1 MKTAQKYIIAAGIA
15 GFIGLCV
22 AALST
27 SGQSFAPTV
36 IGGGT
41 ALNGDPGGFG
51 IDGDLLAN
59 TPMANVS
66 DWLDN
71 SGGVGVGLLNSNGT
85 AKDSTVTIQRLDGVN
100 AADDVFAGS
109 NKLNQD
115 PNTWKWQTQA
125 ANDKTDMNNAY
136 VHISNDSMGH
146 RWITASGDRRST
158 NGTAYIDFELLQNTL
173 TMTTRPSG
181 CTSAPCGGF
190 TSAGPNGGRTLG
202 DLLLTAGY
210 GSGGSVATF
219 QAFQWQASGN
229 GFAFVEITSML
240 PPSSAFVA
248 TNLVDGVSVP
258 YGAFGGTTYIKN
270 QFVEMS
276 VDLTALLGALSDPCT
291 GIQVKTV
298 LIKTKTSTSTTAT
311 LMDFTVPVPIS
322 FSAGFVISA
331 TGQNPNCSGG
341 TGSITAT
348 FSGGTGTYQCKLD
361 SGSFAACTSPQTYTG
376 LAAGAHSVT
385 VQDSGG
391 CTKTS
396 NTVTITNPTPISA
409 SETTT
414 PASCNGGSDGTV
426 TVNVSGGTSPYSVT
440 VNGVT
445 HSGVTTSTTFMGLA
459 SGTYPATISDAHSCS
474 GSAAGVLVG
483 QGSTISASETTTP
496 ASCNGGSDG
505 SVTVN
510 VSGGT
515 SPYSVTVNGV
525 THSGVTSSTTF
536 TGLPSGTY
544 PATISDS
551 KSCSGSAAGVLVGQP
566 AAISASETTTP
577 TSCNRGS
584 DGTVTVNVSGGT
596 SPYSVTVNGVTH
608 SGVTSSTTFT
618 GLPTGTYGATISDA
632 HSCAGSAAGVLVAQ
646 PSAIT
651 ASASGTNP
659 ACSDGTGTVTVTASG
674 GTGTLMYSKDG
685 TNFQASNEFT
695 GLAAGNYTITV
706 KDANGCTAT
715 TNQVTIVTPPP
726 LQLGVGEA
734 CTNGTEGSIT
744 VTASGGTGT
753 LTYSKDGTNFQASNV
768 FTGLTAGNYTITVK
782 DANGC
787 TRSDLTVTF
796 DSCGV
801 RFCNSA
807 GVVRQTA
814 RKK

>member
-1 MKTAQKYIIAAGIA
+1 MKTAQKYLLAAGIA
-15 GFIGLCV
+15 GFVGLCV
-22 AALST
+22 GAIST
-27 SGQSFAPTV
+27 SGQSSDLTAGAMSIAAAPTV

-59 TPMANVS
+59 TPIGNVS

-71 SGGVGVGLLNSNGT
+71 PGGTGVGLLNLDGT
-85 AKDSTVTIQRLDGVN
+85 AKDPTVTIQRLDGVN
-100 AADDVFAGS
+100 TADDVFAGS

-136 VHISNDSMGH
+136 VHISSDGSGH

-181 CTSAPCGGF
+181 CSSAPCGGF
-190 TSAGPNGGRTLG
+190 VSAGPNGGRTVG

-219 QAFQWQASGN
+219 LVLQWQASGN
-229 GFAFVEITSML
+229 GFAYVDITSSL
-240 PPSSAFVA
+240 PAGRAFVA
-248 TNLVDGVSVP
+248 TNLVNGISVP
-258 YGAFGGTTYIKN
+258 YGAFGGTTYVKN

-276 VDLTALLGALSDPCT
+276 VDLTALLGALADPCA

-298 LIKTKTSTSTTAT
+298 MVKTKTSTSTTAT
-311 LMDFTVPVPIS
+311 LGDFTVPVPIS
-322 FSAGFVISA
+322 FSAGFVVSA
-331 TGQNPNCSGG
+331 TGEDPACSGG

-348 FSGGTGTYQCKLD
+348 FSGGTAPYQCKLD
-361 SGSFAACTSPQTYTG
+361 SGSFAPCTSPKTYTE
-376 LAAGAHSVT
+376 LAAGPHTVT

-391 CTKTS
+391 CAKTS
-396 NTVTITNPTPISA
+396 NTVTITNSTAISA

-414 PASCNGGSDGTV
+414 PASCNGASDGTV

-445 HSGVTTSTTFMGLA
+445 HTGVTSSTTFMGLP
-459 SGTYPATISDAHSCS
+459 SGTYPATISDAHGCS

-483 QGSTISASETTTP
+483 ESSSITASETTSP

-525 THSGVTSSTTF
+525 THT
-536 TGLPSGTY
+536 
-544 PATISDS
+544 
-551 KSCSGSAAGVLVGQP
+551 
-566 AAISASETTTP
+566 
-577 TSCNRGS
+577 
-584 DGTVTVNVSGGT
+584 
-596 SPYSVTVNGVTH
+596 
-608 SGVTSSTTFT
+608 GVTSSTTFT
-618 GLPTGTYGATISDA
+618 GLPTGTYPATISDA
-632 HSCAGSAAGVLVAQ
+632 HSCPGSAAGVLVAQ

-659 ACSDGTGTVTVTASG
+659 ECSDGTGTITVTASG
-674 GTGTLMYSKDG
+674 GTGTLSYSKDG

-695 GLAAGNYTITV
+695 GLTPGSYTITV
-706 KDANGCTAT
+706 KDANSCTTT
-715 TNQVTIVTPPP
+715 TNQVTIVAPPP
-726 LQLGVGEA
+726 LELGVGEV
-734 CTNGTEGSIT
+734 CTNGNVGSIT

-768 FTGLTAGNYTITVK
+768 FTGLTAGDYTITVK

-787 TRSDLTVTF
+787 TRNDLTVTF

-801 RFCNSA
+801 RFCPSGN
-807 GVVRQTA
+807 VIRQRA
-814 RKK
+814 SKK

>member
-85 AKDSTVTIQRLDGVN
+85 AKDATVTIQRLDGVN

-311 LMDFTVPVPIS
+311 LMDFTIPVPIS

-505 SVTVN
+505 S
-510 VSGGT
+510 
-515 SPYSVTVNGV
+515 
-525 THSGVTSSTTF
+525 
-536 TGLPSGTY
+536 
-544 PATISDS
+544 
-551 KSCSGSAAGVLVGQP
+551 
-566 AAISASETTTP
+566 
-577 TSCNRGS
+577 
-584 DGTVTVNVSGGT
+584 VTVNVSGGT